1 MKSLTYMY
9 TIKVTS
15 RARRDTEIDKKKK
28 GRWRGRRKEE

>member
-9 TIKVTS
+9 TIKVTC
-15 RARRDTEIDKKKK
+15 RARRDTEIDKKK